1 MKILKLQY
9 ILILAVLTACQDESF
24 QVPMEENEVHIATE
38 NEILLKRGYSDY
50 TLTAERLAGLEGCR
64 IRAQEGFV
72 FLSDSIV
79 RSGKP
84 LTIEVE
90 QNPYQEE
97 RLGRLDFTDREG
109 TIVRSF
115 SLRQASSLTQTT
127 GGSLFGSLDTLVWC
141 GLWLRC
147 FR

>member
-64 IRAQEGFV
+64 IRAKEGFV

-79 RSGKP
+79 RSGVP

-90 QNPYQEE
+90 QNP
-97 RLGRLDFTDREG
+97 
-109 TIVRSF
+109 
-115 SLRQASSLTQTT
+115 
-127 GGSLFGSLDTLVWC
+127 
-141 GLWLRC
+141 
-147 FR
+147 

>member
-1 MKILKLQY
+1 
-9 ILILAVLTACQDESF
+9 
-24 QVPMEENEVHIATE
+24 
-38 NEILLKRGYSDY
+38 
-50 TLTAERLAGLEGCR
+50 LEGCR

-79 RSGKP
+79 RSGKL

-115 SLRQASSLTQTT
+115 SLRQAA
-127 GGSLFGSLDTLVWC
+127 V
-141 GLWLRC
+141 
-147 FR
+147 

>member
-64 IRAQEGFV
+64 IRTNVKLLKLCPAFREYLYLCFK
-72 FLSDSIV
+72 D
-79 RSGKP
+79 K
-84 LTIEVE
+84 IE
-90 QNPYQEE
+90 
-97 RLGRLDFTDREG
+97 
-109 TIVRSF
+109 
-115 SLRQASSLTQTT
+115 
-127 GGSLFGSLDTLVWC
+127 
-141 GLWLRC
+141 
-147 FR
+147 

>member
-64 IRAQEGFV
+64 IRTKEGFV
-72 FLSDSIV
+72 LSY
-79 RSGKP
+79 GA
-84 LTIEVE
+84 
-90 QNPYQEE
+90 
-97 RLGRLDFTDREG
+97 
-109 TIVRSF
+109 
-115 SLRQASSLTQTT
+115 ASHSPSKWSKILIKRNASVNLNSLT
-127 GGSLFGSLDTLVWC
+127 GKA
-141 GLWLRC
+141 R
-147 FR
+147 

>member
-64 IRAQEGFV
+64 IRTKEGFV
-72 FLSDSIV
+72 FLSDSI
-79 RSGKP
+79 
-84 LTIEVE
+84 
-90 QNPYQEE
+90 
-97 RLGRLDFTDREG
+97 
-109 TIVRSF
+109 
-115 SLRQASSLTQTT
+115 ASHSPSKWSKILIKRNASVNLNSLT
-127 GGSLFGSLDTLVWC
+127 GKA
-141 GLWLRC
+141 R
-147 FR
+147 